1 MRSVPLAILLALS
14 PAVSATSPCLEPP
27 IEVAFRQS
35 DVVVAA
41 TVEGVSLKQARGAW
55 QQTILWR
62 VDETWKGRHYK
73 GSKFTTRTRFSDPEG
88 ANRGQSFLLLL
99 SGSEP
104 YEWGT
109 CAPNRRN
116 LQDSLPDVHKLYLE
130 FYRLR
135 RLGPNTSFKP
145 TPLRGA
151 A

>member
-1 MRSVPLAILLALS
+1 MRPTALAILLAVS
-14 PAVSATSPCLEPP
+14 PAASATSLCIEPP

-41 TVEGVSLKQARGAW
+41 TVEGVSLKQVRGAW

-109 CAPNRRN
+109 CAPNRRT
-116 LQDSLPDVHKLYLE
+116 LQESLPDVYKLYQE
-130 FYRLR
+130 FYKQR
-135 RLGPNTSFKP
+135 RLGPNNSFKP
-145 TPLRGA
+145 SPHQGGA
-151 A
+151 